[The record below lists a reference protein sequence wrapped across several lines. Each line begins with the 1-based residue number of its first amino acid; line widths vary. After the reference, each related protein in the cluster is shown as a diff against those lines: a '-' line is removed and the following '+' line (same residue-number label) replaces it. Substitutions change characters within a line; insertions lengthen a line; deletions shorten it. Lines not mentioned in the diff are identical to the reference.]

1 MLADS
6 VSFDSVNMDPY
17 FQQYWTQMQQ
27 YNAYMQPYNAY
38 MQQNSNNL
46 NDSIFNVANQATPT
60 LIGTQD
66 SSSVAFKQNGITQQ
80 AKEKHPG
87 RTALL
92 TTLSLAVGA
101 GICIYSKGKA
111 GTKFFGKERWTSGW
125 NNIKKDWFKIGAKDK
140 NYSKLLKSDKVQEY
154 TIAHKGN
161 AYRIKNG
168 KVIEITTSNKN
179 EIVDRAAIEKWLKD
193 NSITDK
199 LKIDNNKLP
208 KGVSLSY
215 RKTVRDHIFEV
226 ENGQV
231 VKIFKKDANGNVS
244 DEVSKKVFKNIME
257 QNKNDVEEALTL
269 TKNGKLNVQLKD
281 ENNLVIGKTYTFVIA
296 NMEEVNLQ
304 TGESFRNYSGPV
316 ELTFKSGMVADTS
329 GNLSVETKVV
339 LDKENGEGN
348 DPLIIDLVNPV
359 WEDINTTVDAE
370 GNGTGDVEFIR
381 KRDFPDEENTV
392 IVHFR
397 GTDKYLDK
405 TTVESDL
412 EGFETDIIILDE
424 NNNPITDKFTKVLEL
439 EDTDNDYEVKYKLTL
454 TSDYFDEYSGKLYVV
469 VPKDE
474 IKDTASE
481 CNDALNAVEDK
492 KYEIPLVDFV
502 KPVWK
507 KEVSDTFSKIN
518 RVRDGKDDTVQ
529 IKLVAFDKYMDK
541 TNAYGQRLLD
551 NEDIILRKYSMMNK
565 INDLAQEFNYDYHYY
580 KLLINQKIG
589 EKISIKGK

>member
-17 FQQYWTQMQQ
+17 FQKYWTQMQP
-27 YNAYMQPYNAY
+27 YNAYMQQYNAY

-60 LIGTQD
+60 LPSTQD

-140 NYSKLLKSDKVQEY
+140 KYSKLLKSDKVQEY

-168 KVIEITTSNKN
+168 KVIEITTSNKK
-179 EIVDRAAIEKWLKD
+179 EIVEQAEIEKWLKD

-215 RKTVRDHIFEV
+215 RKTVGDHIFEV

-257 QNKNDVEEALTL
+257 QNKNDVEQALTL
-269 TKNGKLNVQLKD
+269 TKNGKLKVQLKD
-281 ENNLVIGKTYTFVIA
+281 ENGKWTSQDRDVELNVIRELDNNGNLKNRLIGAKIDNEPLSAKELKEFQAHNKQLIADFDKCQDINGIDDVQYVYRQKGGSKVYYTFNA
-296 NMEEVNLQ
+296 DGNPTVNKI
-304 TGESFRNYSGPV
+304 V
-316 ELTFKSGMVADTS
+316 ENKASALTS
-329 GNLSVETKVV
+329 
-339 LDKENGEGN
+339 N
-348 DPLIIDLVNPV
+348 D
-359 WEDINTTVDAE
+359 DIE
-370 GNGTGDVEFIR
+370 
-381 KRDFPDEENTV
+381 
-392 IVHFR
+392 
-397 GTDKYLDK
+397 KYLKDN
-405 TTVESDL
+405 SDVN
-412 EGFETDIIILDE
+412 TAINQI
-424 NNNPITDKFTKVLEL
+424 
-439 EDTDNDYEVKYKLTL
+439 
-454 TSDYFDEYSGKLYVV
+454 SSSGKLQNNYRLGSIVA
-469 VPKDE
+469 KTKEGNTCTIEKGKITE
-474 IKDTASE
+474 IT
-481 CNDALNAVEDK
+481 L
-492 KYEIPLVDFV
+492 
-502 KPVWK
+502 
-507 KEVSDTFSKIN
+507 
-518 RVRDGKDDTVQ
+518 GKDCTIDGTPYSSGAVIDGDTLKKWLSKAENKNEV
-529 IKLVAFDKYMDK
+529 
-541 TNAYGQRLLD
+541 NA
-551 NEDIILRKYSMMNK
+551 IL
-565 INDLAQEFNYDYHYY
+565 E
-580 KLLINQKIG
+580 LI
-589 EKISIKGK
+589 